1 MKRIWIFSIALL
13 TIISLTFAN
22 VKVNALTLNTEYKCV
37 DEDSSFSL
45 VLLDETNYKLT
56 GIQAGTNTNVEV
68 NGTYE
73 LYDEELNVIVLYM
86 AGEVFD
92 YFTLNDETLTFDFYE
107 IEETPVIPDEPIV
120 EEPSILETKAK
131 EFTDWIIALVVSFL
145 GSSAF
150 YLIVRAILNKTIKL
164 LKDKVVALNENKDI
178 SEESK
183 KQYEQKIKELEDK
196 INKLIENNNELL
208 NFVREKLE
216 VDAEKEQKMA
226 ELLSTLLPVEEGAKN
241 D

>member
-1 MKRIWIFSIALL
+1 MKKIYVLLIMIFTLSFA
-13 TIISLTFAN
+13 TIN
-22 VKVNALTLNTEYKCV
+22 VKQIKAEEPNTTEPP
-37 DEDSSFSL
+37 
-45 VLLDETNYKLT
+45 
-56 GIQAGTNTNVEV
+56 QAE
-68 NGTYE
+68 
-73 LYDEELNVIVLYM
+73 VIVP
-86 AGEVFD
+86 
-92 YFTLNDETLTFDFYE
+92 ETD
-107 IEETPVIPDEPIV
+107 

-150 YLIVRAILNKTIKL
+150 YLIVRAILNKTIKI
-164 LKDKVVALNENKDI
+164 LKDKVAVLTKSKDE

-183 KQYEQKIKELEDK
+183 KEYEKKLDRLENI
-196 INKLIENNNELL
+196 INNLIENNNELL
-208 NFVREKLE
+208 NFIREKLE